1 MQRVLNVANR
11 LPVTI
16 GSSIKKSSG
25 GLVAAL
31 EGVSNSEFELQSI
44 GWPGPV
50 DPETDLPELRKTL
63 EDDYGCIPVFL
74 SDELVQGYYHGL
86 SNSSLWPLLHYNRAY
101 MNYSDSDWAAYR
113 TVNELF
119 AEAVLEEVR
128 EDDIVW
134 VHDYHLFLLPELL
147 RAAKPNLK
155 IGFFLHTPFPS
166 SEVIRCHPQR
176 EALIRGVL
184 GADLIGF
191 HTYGYLRHFRSSAL
205 QLLGLESD
213 MTEIQVG
220 NHTASLGIF
229 PIGINSES
237 FETQME
243 SPQHSKLLSEFQ
255 QNWLGKRIVL
265 SVERL
270 DYSKGLLRRLEAI
283 EAFLAGTADRDNIV
297 FLFVSVPTRGEV
309 KEYQM
314 LRESIEREVGRIN
327 GLYASVQNSP
337 IHFIHQS
344 IPFTELCALYAIAD
358 VGLVTPLVDGMNLV
372 AKEYLA
378 CQDDADP
385 GVLVLS
391 EFAGAAQ
398 ELVNAIIVN
407 PYNKIEVA
415 NAIDQA
421 LTMSREE
428 RCERMGYMKNRVLQY
443 NSDYW
448 ARSFIDELNQSEQL
462 LTNPRDLLS
471 DEKIITK
478 TLTEGGSTAFFLDY
492 DGTLRDFE
500 DQPGDAFPNEELHA
514 LLQQLEQSP
523 VDVYI
528 ISGRSGETLKDW
540 LGQYNF
546 TLIAEHGNR
555 FLAPGSDAWHSLNP
569 DRDFSWKEAVREV
582 FSLYEGSTPG
592 SSIEDKESSVVWH
605 YRLSDPIYGNWK
617 ANQLLS
623 DMYSMLGN
631 LPVEIHHGKR
641 IVEAS
646 SMHVNK
652 GRAVEYFLD
661 RNDYDAVLCAGDDQ
675 TDEAMFRLS
684 RKNIV
689 SIKVGEGDS
698 QAANRVPD
706 VQQFHDLILRLVQ
719 LIKKKQSSAQECEQ

>member
-16 GSSIKKSSG
+16 GSTIKKSSG

-31 EGVSNSEFELQSI
+31 EGVSNNHFELQSI

-50 DPETDLPELRKTL
+50 EDAAKIGELKQTL
-63 EDDYGCIPVFL
+63 ESEYGCIPVFL
-74 SDELVQGYYHGL
+74 PDELIQGYYHGL

-101 MNYSDSDWAAYR
+101 MNYSDSDWAAYCH
-113 TVNELF
+113 VNELF
-119 AEAVLEEVR
+119 AEAILEIAND
-128 EDDIVW
+128 DDIVW
-134 VHDYHLFLLPELL
+134 VHDYHLFLLPGLL
-147 RAAKPNLK
+147 RQARPHLK

-191 HTYGYLRHFRSSAL
+191 HTFGYLRHFRSSAL

-213 MTEIQVG
+213 MTEIQIG

-229 PIGINSES
+229 PIGINSGS
-237 FETQME
+237 FEQELCSTDYE
-243 SPQHSKLLSEFQ
+243 NTLAAFEE
-255 QNWLGKRIVL
+255 NWKGKRLVL

-270 DYSKGLLRRLEAI
+270 DYSKGLLRRLSAI
-283 EAFLAGTADRDNIV
+283 ETFLAGTQNRDDIV
-297 FLFVSVPTRGEV
+297 FVFVSVPTRGEV
-309 KEYQM
+309 KEYQL
-314 LRESIEREVGRIN
+314 LRERIEREVGRIN

-344 IPFTELCALYAIAD
+344 IPFTELCALYSMAD

-378 CQDDADP
+378 CQDDSDP

-407 PYNKIEVA
+407 PYNKVEVA

-421 LTMSREE
+421 LNMDLEE
-428 RCERMGYMKNRVLQY
+428 RQQRMGYMKGRVMQY
-443 NSDYW
+443 NADYW
-448 ARSFIDELNQSEQL
+448 ARSFIDELMQSNQL
-462 LTNPRDLLS
+462 HNKPRDLLD
-471 DEKIITK
+471 DEQMITDA
-478 TLTEGGSTAFFLDY
+478 LTNHDNVAFFLDY
-492 DGTLRDFE
+492 DGTLREFE
-500 DQPGDAFPNEELHA
+500 DKPDDAFPTEELHA
-514 LLQQLEQSP
+514 LLQQLNSSP
-523 VDVYI
+523 IDVYI
-528 ISGRSGETLKDW
+528 ISGRSGETLQEW
-540 LGQYNF
+540 LGDYDF

-555 FLAPGSDAWHSLNP
+555 YLTPDADQWVSLNP
-569 DRDFSWKEAVREV
+569 DNDFSWKEAVLEV

-592 SSIEDKESSVVWH
+592 SSIEEKQSSVVWH
-605 YRLSDPIYGNWK
+605 YRLSDPVYGGWK

-652 GRAVEYFLD
+652 GRAVEHFV
-661 RNDYDAVLCAGDDQ
+661 RKNAYDAVMCAGDDQ
-675 TDEAMFRLS
+675 TDEAMFRIT
-684 RKNIV
+684 RDNTV
-689 SIKVGEGDS
+689 SIKVGEGDTH
-698 QAANRVPD
+698 AANRVPD
-706 VQQFHDLILRLVQ
+706 VGQFHLLLQRLTQ
-719 LIKKKQSSAQECEQ
+719 LIKKKHNSKRTAEL

>member
-1 MQRVLNVANR
+1 MQKVLNVANR

-16 GSSIKKSSG
+16 GSTIKKSSG

-31 EGVSNSEFELQSI
+31 EGVSNEHFELQSI
-44 GWPGPV
+44 GWPGSV
-50 DPETDLPELRKTL
+50 EEGADLNALRHTL
-63 EDDYGCIPVFL
+63 EEDYGCKPVFL
-74 SDELVQGYYHGL
+74 SDEIVQGYYDGL

-101 MNYSDSDWAAYR
+101 MNYSDADWAAYCQA
-113 TVNELF
+113 NELF
-119 AEAVLEEVR
+119 AEAVLEQVGD
-128 EDDIVW
+128 DDIVW
-134 VHDYHLFLLPELL
+134 VHDYQLFLLPGLL
-147 RAAKPNLK
+147 RAAKPDLK

-191 HTYGYLRHFRSSAL
+191 HTFGYLRHFRSSAL

-213 MTEIQVG
+213 MTEIQLG
-220 NHTASLGIF
+220 NHTATLGIY
-229 PIGINSES
+229 PIGINSTS
-237 FETQME
+237 FEEELQSE
-243 SPQHSKLLSEFQ
+243 QHLRTLNEFKL
-255 QNWLGKRIVL
+255 NWHGKRIVL

-283 EAFLAGTADRDNIV
+283 EAFLAGTSDRDNIV

-309 KEYQM
+309 KEYQL
-314 LRESIEREVGRIN
+314 LRERIEREVGRIN

-344 IPFTELCALYAIAD
+344 IPFTELCALYSIAD

-378 CQDDADP
+378 CQDDEDP

-398 ELVNAIIVN
+398 ELVNALIVN

-428 RCERMGYMKNRVLQY
+428 RCERMGYMKSRVMQY
-443 NSDYW
+443 NADFW
-448 ARSFIDELNQSEQL
+448 ARSFIDELNQCEQQRNRPRNL
-462 LTNPRDLLS
+462 LE
-471 DEKIITK
+471 DEHLITRS
-478 TLTEGGSTAFFLDY
+478 LTEGGRAAFFLDY

-500 DQPGDAFPNEELHA
+500 EQPDDAIPTAELHA
-514 LLQQLEQSP
+514 LLQQLKKSP
-523 VDVYI
+523 LDVYI
-528 ISGRSGETLKDW
+528 ISGRSGETLREW
-540 LGQYNF
+540 LGEYQF

-555 FLAPGSDAWHSLNP
+555 FLAPGADSWQSLNP
-569 DRDFSWKEAVREV
+569 DSDFSWKEAVLEV
-582 FSLYEGSTPG
+582 FGQYEGSTPG
-592 SSIEDKESSVVWH
+592 SSIEEKQSSVVWH
-605 YRLSDPIYGNWK
+605 YRRSDPIYGAWK
-617 ANQLLS
+617 AKELLS

-652 GRAVEYFLD
+652 GRAVEYFLN
-661 RNDYDAVLCAGDDQ
+661 RNEYDAVLCAGDDQ

-684 RKNIV
+684 HKNIV
-689 SIKVGEGDS
+689 SIKIGDGDS

-706 VQQFHDLILRLVQ
+706 VNQFHQLILRMLQ
-719 LIKKKQSSAQECEQ
+719 LIKKKHKTPVGCEQ